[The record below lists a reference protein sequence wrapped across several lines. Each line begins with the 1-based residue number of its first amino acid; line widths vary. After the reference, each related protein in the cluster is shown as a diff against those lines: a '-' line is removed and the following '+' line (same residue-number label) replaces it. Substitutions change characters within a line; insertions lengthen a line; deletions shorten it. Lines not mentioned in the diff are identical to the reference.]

1 LLETR
6 SMIGP
11 HISTIM
17 AFTTRPMRADTKV
30 RAPKI
35 KLAPMVA
42 RSTPIQ
48 YDIERLRRRTEIVD
62 A

>member
-1 LLETR
+1 
-6 SMIGP
+6 MIGP
-11 HISTIM
+11 HISTII
-17 AFTTRPMRADTKV
+17 ALTTNPMRADTKV

-35 KLAPMVA
+35 KLAPMPA

-48 YDIERLRRRTEIVD
+48 YDIERLRRRTEIVE